1 MTIQPAPSSAQQ
13 QASDADQCRLD
24 FVLEQ
29 YRERID
35 YYWKTSRANKNGY
48 KYSRYLTILLGSV
61 VTLITALAASEQI
74 KSWELQAT
82 FQILAPVLAAIL
94 TIVGGFTQSFHWGS
108 AWREMVL
115 TALRLEQEYDRLRVL
130 PDDQRDPVAE
140 IERLYELV
148 LTEGQSFFERLVG
161 VGAKDE
167 KEELEA
173 LLDQNRKD
181 QKYKSREV
189 GGGNGESA

>member
-1 MTIQPAPSSAQQ
+1 MTIQPEPQSAQQ
-13 QASDADQCRLD
+13 QVSDADQRRLD

-29 YRERID
+29 YRKRID

-94 TIVGGFTQSFHWGS
+94 TIVGGFAQSFHWGS

-167 KEELEA
+167 KEQLEA
-173 LLDQNRKD
+173 LLDQNNKD
-181 QKYKSREV
+181 QKEKLNEG
-189 GGGNGESA
+189 GGGNGGSA